1 MCRSMPTLFVKS
13 GRVFIAVKEEDL
25 DLVDEG
31 WVPVAR
37 FRKVELALR
46 AAMWYADRFEY
57 VVEWG

>member
-1 MCRSMPTLFVKS
+1 MPTLFIKS
-13 GRVFIAVKEEDL
+13 GRVFVAVKEEDL
-25 DLVDEG
+25 DLVDKG

-57 VVEWG
+57 VVEWS